1 MPKHAHNRDLR
12 KHRFSTPN
20 QIYQLTTVTL
30 NRQPIF
36 KDWRI
41 GRLVV
46 TELKRAEQQNLAKS
60 LAWVV
65 MPDHLHWLIELKQSS
80 LPKLMQQI
88 KARSA
93 IAINKTTDNHTQVWQ
108 RGYHDIA
115 LRDENNLK
123 NLARYIIANPL
134 RAGLVERIGDYP
146 LWDAIWL

>member
-12 KHRFSTPN
+12 KHRHSESN
-20 QIYQLTTVTL
+20 RIYQLTTITQ
-30 NRQPIF
+30 NRDPIF
-36 KDWRI
+36 KDWCT
-41 GRLVV
+41 GRLLV
-46 TELKRAEQQNLAKS
+46 TELKRADEQNLVKS

-93 IAINKTTDNHTQVWQ
+93 IAINRSMHKNTQVWQ
-108 RGYHDIA
+108 RGYHDTV
-115 LRDENNLK
+115 LRSEQDLK
-123 NLARYIIANPL
+123 NHARYIIANPL
-134 RAGLVERIGDYP
+134 RAGLVKRIGDYP

>member
-12 KHRFSTPN
+12 KHRFSEQN
-20 QIYQLTTVTL
+20 RIYQLTTVTQ
-30 NRQPIF
+30 NRQPLF
-36 KDWRI
+36 HDWRI
-41 GRLVV
+41 GRLLV
-46 TELKRAEQQNLAKS
+46 TELKRAEEQNLAKS

-93 IAINKTTDNHTQVWQ
+93 IAINRATHNNTQIWQ

-115 LRDENNLK
+115 LRKEQDLK